1 MPELEE
7 RSRAGS
13 RPVADRLGRVQANRD
28 VRRAVKY
35 GIVGVA
41 NVTLDFALYAV
52 LVSLGVWYPL
62 AKTGAVIVATANG
75 YTFNRLWTFR
85 AGAHR
90 TAFLVKYVTVQ
101 VSCLALNLCLLVL
114 LIEGAGLDK
123 ILAQAVALPFVA
135 GASFTAQRLWTFRAA
150 LR

>member
-1 MPELEE
+1 MPELDDD
-7 RSRAGS
+7 RS

-28 VRRAVKY
+28 VRRVVKY

-41 NVTLDFALYAV
+41 NVTLDFVLYAV

-62 AKTGAVIVATANG
+62 AKTGAVVVATANG

-90 TAFLVKYVTVQ
+90 TAFLVKYVSVQ
-101 VSCLALNLCLLVL
+101 ASCLALNLCLLVL

-135 GASFTAQRLWTFRAA
+135 GASFTAQRFWTFRGA